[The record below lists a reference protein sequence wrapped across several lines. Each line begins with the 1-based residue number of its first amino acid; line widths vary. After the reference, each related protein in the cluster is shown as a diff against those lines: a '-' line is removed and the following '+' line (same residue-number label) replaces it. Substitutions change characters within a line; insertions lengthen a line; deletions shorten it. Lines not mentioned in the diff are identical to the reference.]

1 MESEYAN
8 SNMRNSSTTSG
19 LLRFSSAPTSF
30 LANFSDK
37 VVKNGNYKNGL
48 GSKLNLGSSLGL
60 NNSQLPPPYPRQN
73 SMDKGYK
80 VVSSMEMDHQRQN
93 KLGSNLMRQN
103 SSPAGLFS
111 HLNSQNGCGVGGYR
125 RVNGG
130 NGDTVSPSS
139 LGMLS
144 RTNEVENES
153 SSITTSL
160 DDDKSGNGN
169 SETQYYNS
177 GLPFASWSEASHFQ
191 ESFTGHKREMLD
203 SEEKL
208 FANSQIGQLGNQ
220 PPILSHHLSL
230 PKTPA
235 EIAAMEKLFQLQE
248 TVPCKVRAKRG
259 FATHPRSI
267 AERVRRTR
275 ISERM
280 RKLQELVPNMDKQT
294 NTADMLDLAVDYIK
308 DLQKQY
314 KTLTDCRANCKCA
327 AMQKPVSN
335 QRV

>member
-1 MESEYAN
+1 MESEYKN
-8 SNMRNSSTTSG
+8 STTSG
-19 LLRFSSAPTSF
+19 LLRFSSAPSYF
-30 LANFSDK
+30 LANFTDK

-48 GSKLNLGSSLGL
+48 SSKLNLGSSLGL
-60 NNSQLPPPYPRQN
+60 NNSQLPPPYPRHN
-73 SMDKGYK
+73 SMEKGYK

-111 HLNSQNGCGVGGYR
+111 HLSSQNGYVVGGYKM
-125 RVNGG
+125 VNGA

-144 RTNEVENES
+144 RINEVENES

-203 SEEKL
+203 NEEKL
-208 FANSQIGQLGNQ
+208 FANSQVGQLGNQ

-235 EIAAMEKLFQLQE
+235 EIAAMEKLLQLQG
-248 TVPCKVRAKRG
+248 TVPCKIRAKRG

-327 AMQKPVSN
+327 AMQKQVSN